1 MSSLKFAS
9 HRVFLGLL
17 AVVVVAAG
25 CSRQGGGPQGPH
37 AVPVTVVTL
46 KTQSVTLTRELPG
59 RVSAHL
65 TAEVRPQ
72 VDGIIRERLFTEGGP
87 VKAGEP
93 LYQIDDATYS
103 ADYESAKA
111 SLARARAALVTARL
125 HRNRLHDLLATKVV
139 SQQDYDDAAA
149 AEQQAQADVTA
160 AEAAVQRTG
169 VILGYARIRSPIS
182 GIIGKSAVTVG
193 ALVTAKQTAPLA
205 VVQQLDSTY
214 VDVMQSS
221 AELLELRK
229 ELTRQ
234 HVADARDLP
243 VTIVLEDGTEYAHKG
258 RLAFSEV
265 TVDPTTG
272 SYDIRI
278 DVPNPDHTLLP
289 GMYVRALIGST
300 VRQDALLVPQQGVMR
315 NPAGQTYSMVVG
327 KDDKVE
333 MRPVKVGRSVGDQ
346 WLVNDGLAAGDRVI
360 VEGLQKVR
368 PGVPVQ
374 ATEAGSEPPAAA
386 AAKPSQAG

>member
-1 MSSLKFAS
+1 MSSLRTAS
-9 HRVFLGLL
+9 HRVILGLL
-17 AVVVVAAG
+17 AVVVVAG
-25 CSRQGGGPQGPH
+25 CSRQGGAPQGPH

-87 VKAGEP
+87 VKAGEA

-125 HRNRLHDLLATKVV
+125 HRDRLHDLLGTKVV

-149 AEQQAQADVTA
+149 AEQQAHADVTA
-160 AEAAVQRTG
+160 AQAAVHRTG

-243 VTIVLEDGTEYAHKG
+243 VTIVLEDGTQYAHKG

-300 VRQDALLVPQQGVMR
+300 VRQGALLVPQQGVMR
-315 NPAGQTYSMVVG
+315 NPAGQTYSLVVG

-333 MRPVKVGRSVGDQ
+333 MRPVKVSRTVGDK
-346 WLVNDGLAAGDRVI
+346 WLVDDGLAAGDRVI

-386 AAKPSQAG
+386 AAKQSQAG